1 MSNHL
6 ILKKI
11 TNNGNE
17 KKYNNILY
25 LLSNNMEINNSK
37 MKLVPIGEFL
47 IDKNPLKIKCRIKGL
62 SQKFLNQKNKLA
74 KMNNNIFKDYQNFR
88 LNNFN
93 YNKKIDSS
101 VVPNPYQINESNK
114 LNKLTNTNMDRAK
127 IILPKI
133 NHKKSLPKEMPYICK
148 RNLKEIKLNNLF
160 LNDKNF
166 DNNNDDI
173 IKRRKMHNVN
183 SEWNMITR
191 KEKEKND
198 YEDIIL
204 EDMAFNDNNNSKLSD
219 VNHEKTNSSSAEK
232 YKNGAQRLKELRK
245 QKLIEY
251 NKLIKKFEFESE
263 NKKKVLK
270 DYLELMKQNFENNE
284 EFNNKI

>member
-1 MSNHL
+1 MSNQL
-6 ILKKI
+6 ILKRV
-11 TNNGNE
+11 TNNGKE
-17 KKYNNILY
+17 KKYNNNIY
-25 LLSNNMEINNSK
+25 LLSNNMEINNK
-37 MKLVPIGEFL
+37 KIKLVSIGEFS

-62 SQKFLNQKNKLA
+62 SQKYLNQNNKLA
-74 KMNNNIFKDYQNFR
+74 KMNNIFKDYQNIR
-88 LNNFN
+88 LNGYN

-101 VVPNPYQINESNK
+101 GLPNTFQINESNK
-114 LNKLTNTNMDRAK
+114 INKFSNTNLERAK

-133 NHKKSLPKEMPYICK
+133 NHKKSLPKEMSYVGK

-166 DNNNDDI
+166 DNYNDDI
-173 IKRRKMHNVN
+173 IKKRKIHNVN

-191 KEKEKND
+191 KKNNNYKD
-198 YEDIIL
+198 VIQ
-204 EDMAFNDNNNSKLSD
+204 EDMAFSDNNNSKLSD
-219 VNHEKTNSSSAEK
+219 VNHEKTNNSSSAEK

-251 NKLIKKFEFESE
+251 NKLIKKFAIESE

-270 DYLELMKQNFENNE
+270 EYLELMKQNFENNE
-284 EFNNKI
+284 EFNTKI

>member
-1 MSNHL
+1 MSNQL

-11 TNNGNE
+11 TNNGKE
-17 KKYNNILY
+17 KQYNNILY
-25 LLSNNMEINNSK
+25 LLSNNIEINNNK

-62 SQKFLNQKNKLA
+62 KQKFLNQNNKLS
-74 KMNNNIFKDYQNFR
+74 KINNIFNDYQNFR
-88 LNNFN
+88 LNNYN

-101 VVPNPYQINESNK
+101 VVPNTNLINESNK
-114 LNKLTNTNMDRAK
+114 LNKFTNNNMEREK

-133 NHKKSLPKEMPYICK
+133 NHKKSLPKEMSYVCR
-148 RNLKEIKLNNLF
+148 RNLKEIKLKSLF

-183 SEWNMITR
+183 SEWNMITK
-191 KEKEKND
+191 KEKKD
-198 YEDIIL
+198 YKDIIL
-204 EDMAFNDNNNSKLSD
+204 KDMAFSDKSNSKFSN

-245 QKLIEY
+245 QKLLEC

-284 EFNNKI
+284 EFNTKI